1 MATRTIKID
10 YLGRVEGEG
19 ALSLAL
25 KGERV
30 ERVRLDI
37 FEPPRLFEALLRGRA
52 LMDAPDITSR
62 VCGICPVAYQLSC
75 AQALEDALGIEV
87 EKPIQQL
94 RRLLYCGEWIESH
107 ALHVFMLHA
116 PDFLGVADG
125 FAMAREHPE
134 AVRRALSIKK
144 TGNALVALLGGRA
157 IHPVNA
163 RVGGFHRVP
172 ATSELRALLEELRQA
187 HEMMRESVR
196 WLSELEFPRFER
208 DYEFVALSHATEYPI
223 CTGSLAS
230 SSGLDIS
237 VRSYDQHFVEEQ
249 VSGST
254 ALRSSM
260 RGRGAYLCGPLARFN
275 LNFSRLSS
283 EAQDLVRDVGLQVPC
298 RNPFKSLLVRGVEI
312 FYALGEAMRI
322 IDEYRPPQR
331 PFAEVVPRE
340 AIGYGCTEAPR
351 GILYHRYSLDEA
363 GLIREVKIVPP
374 TSQNLRTIEDDVRQ
388 LGPELARLPPE
399 RSRML
404 AARAVRNHDPCIS
417 CSTH

>member
-10 YLGRVEGEG
+10 YLGRIEGEA
-19 ALSLAL
+19 ALSLGL

-30 ERVRLDI
+30 ERMRLDI
-37 FEPPRLFEALLRGRA
+37 FEPPRLFEAILRGRA
-52 LMDAPDITSR
+52 LTEAPDITSR
-62 VCGICPVAYQLSC
+62 VCGICPIAYQLSC
-75 AQALEDALGIEV
+75 AQALEDALGVEV
-87 EKPIQQL
+87 EGPIKQL
-94 RRLLYCGEWIESH
+94 RRLIYCGEWIESH

-116 PDFLGVADG
+116 PDFLGFADG
-125 FAMAREHPE
+125 FAMGRKHPE
-134 AVRRALSIKK
+134 ALQRALSIKK

-157 IHPVNA
+157 IHPVNI
-163 RVGGFHRVP
+163 RVGGVHRAP
-172 ATSELRALLEELRQA
+172 KRSELIAALRGLQQA
-187 HEMMRESVR
+187 QEAMRESVR
-196 WLSELEFPRFER
+196 WLSSFEFPRFER

-223 CTGSLAS
+223 CEGRLAS

-283 EAQDLVRDVGLQVPC
+283 DARDLVREIGLQVPC
-298 RNPFKSLLVRGVEI
+298 HNPFKSLLVRGIEI

-322 IDEYRPPQR
+322 IDEYRPPER
-331 PFAEVVPRE
+331 PFADVVPRE

-388 LGPELARLPPE
+388 LGPELARLPKG
-399 RSRML
+399 RSTDL